1 MRVKQ
6 ENYLEA
12 RIKLLRNSATED
24 CNNDNFCNSSRQAA
38 VEQRIQ
44 DNSISPL
51 MCRPTPL
58 QPQMNGIIMTTAK
71 ALNASKKRQTSMNSF
86 EDVDSSSSE
95 EGGASEEQ
103 DRCSDRLSQKKYYRL
118 NDLRKQS
125 RSHERNRAN
134 VINDRRR
141 ENSCTTSPRKES
153 GDMGGLFMR

>member
-1 MRVKQ
+1 
-6 ENYLEA
+6 
-12 RIKLLRNSATED
+12 
-24 CNNDNFCNSSRQAA
+24 
-38 VEQRIQ
+38 
-44 DNSISPL
+44 
-51 MCRPTPL
+51 
-58 QPQMNGIIMTTAK
+58 
-71 ALNASKKRQTSMNSF
+71 MNSF

-153 GDMGGLFMR
+153 GDMGGLFMRWEEVLDIYLIGLQMQMGEKCLKHIYDDGGTLLGHR

>member
-1 MRVKQ
+1 M
-6 ENYLEA
+6 
-12 RIKLLRNSATED
+12 LRNSAPED
-24 CNNDNFCNSSRQAA
+24 CSNNNICNSPTQAA

-44 DNSISPL
+44 NNSISPF
-51 MCRPTPL
+51 MSRPTPL

-71 ALNASKKRQTSMNSF
+71 ALNPSKKRQTSMNSF

-95 EGGASEEQ
+95 EAGASEME